1 MIKNETISK
10 IKSSFALDI
19 NGVHGLGHWARVLD
33 NGMKIAETNGANV
46 KVIQAFALLHDCC
59 RENEYGDSK
68 HGFRAAQLICKYFK
82 NSLNNFE
89 SYLLYEACSLHTQ
102 NRTHLNL
109 TVRTCFDA
117 DRLDLPRVGIAVDPK
132 QLCTDEGKDLIP
144 WATENALYGIIPGN
158 ILGWSI

>member
-102 NRTHLNL
+102 DRTHLNL

-117 DRLDLPRVGIAVDPK
+117 DRLSLPRVGIAVDPK
-132 QLCTDEGKDLIP
+132 QLCTDESKKLIP
-144 WATENALYGIIPGN
+144 WATENSLSGTIPDN
-158 ILGWSI
+158 ILGWAI